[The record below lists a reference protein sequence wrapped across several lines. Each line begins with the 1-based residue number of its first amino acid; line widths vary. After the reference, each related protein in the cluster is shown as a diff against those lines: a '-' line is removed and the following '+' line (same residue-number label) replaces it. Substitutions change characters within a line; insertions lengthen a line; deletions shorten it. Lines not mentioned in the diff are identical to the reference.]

1 MKKNKKVRKIFVSDS
16 NYVPVH
22 VYTKQDQKY
31 YEYIPRIGDKFV
43 LKFMDPETKE
53 LKHTQISEVQT
64 DSAKNHILKL
74 DTLEAGNYLL
84 DVRIE
89 TIDGD
94 THIITNDMLLEVE
107 ED

>member
-1 MKKNKKVRKIFVSDS
+1 MKKNKAVRKIFVSDS

-31 YEYIPRIGDKFV
+31 YEYIPRIGDKFI
-43 LKFMDPETKE
+43 LKFMDSETKD
-53 LKHTQISEVQT
+53 LKHTQTVEVQT
-64 DSAKNHILKL
+64 ELAENYILKL
-74 DTLEAGNYLL
+74 DALEAGKYLL
-84 DVRIE
+84 DVRIN

-94 THIITNDMLLEVE
+94 THIIANDMLIEVE